1 MIRRSFPVACL
12 LAASVLLTACSG
24 GDPNPTSATSGTT
37 STATPASV
45 APAESSTV
53 SASPSIT
60 VGEVPGQPATAQAL
74 RAWATDLVAGNMD
87 VLVRKC
93 WTIAPSRVRSM
104 YGDVEAIE
112 NAIAQPG
119 IDGQFAYIWQDDT
132 TSVSVKRSEIASGY
146 ACPYVSARSDSH
158 IFTAEDAKYRVLR
171 FVLRVVGKPVNAD
184 DTEAKYPLEC
194 TGWGPSELS
203 DTSRSVAAT
212 TTSIDRD
219 SLVASGGPDDWQV
232 TVRGTS
238 NDGDARE
245 YRYSTTVGPEG
256 YCISEVR

>member
-1 MIRRSFPVACL
+1 M
-12 LAASVLLTACSG
+12 AAAVLLTACSSG
-24 GDPNPTSATSGTT
+24 ETSPTGTTSGTT
-37 STATPASV
+37 ATATSSSVAAAASTTVPAS
-45 APAESSTV
+45 PTV
-53 SASPSIT
+53 T
-60 VGEVPGQPATAQAL
+60 VGEVPGQPAAAQAM

-104 YGDVEAIE
+104 YADKAAIE

-146 ACPYVSARSDSH
+146 ACPYVAARSDVH
-158 IFTAEDAKYRVLR
+158 IFTSDDAKYRVLR
-171 FVLRVVGKPVNAD
+171 FVLRVIGKPVNAD

-194 TGWGPSELS
+194 SGWGPSELS
-203 DTSRSVAAT
+203 DTSRSIAAT
-212 TTSIDRD
+212 MTSVDRN

-238 NDGDARE
+238 KGGEARE
-245 YRYSTTVGPEG
+245 YLYRTTVGPEG